1 EVLMSTQPVVRRWTY
16 DEFARLPNDGN
27 RYEVI
32 GGEVFMTP
40 AAPTPFHQ
48 EITGRLSDLLRPFV
62 KQHGLGRALSGPID
76 ILFGEGDYLEPD
88 FIFVRQERVGL
99 FTKRGFEGAPDL
111 VIEIISTG
119 TMARDRG
126 LKRQRYALFGVAE
139 YWVIDPK
146 AKRVE
151 IHRNTDDPGRQT
163 EIATGEFTWQP
174 VPGGPEL
181 KLNVVDLLSDF

>member
-1 EVLMSTQPVVRRWTY
+1 MSTTQPAVRRWTY
-16 DEFARLPNDGN
+16 DEFARLPADGN

-32 GGEVFMTP
+32 GGELFVTP
-40 AAPTPFHQ
+40 APTPLHQ

-62 KQHGLGRALSGPID
+62 RQHRLGRALSGPID
-76 ILFGEGDYLEPD
+76 ILFAEGDYLEPD
-88 FIFVRQERVGL
+88 FIFVRQDRVGL

-111 VIEIISTG
+111 VIEIVSTG

-126 LKRQRYALFGVAE
+126 LKRQRYAQFGVAE
-139 YWVIDPK
+139 YWVLDPR

-151 IHRNTDDPGRQT
+151 IYRTTDDPGRQT

-174 VPGGPEL
+174 IPGGPTL
-181 KLNVVDLLSDF
+181 TLNVPELLSDFD